1 MWHEILD
8 RMTSYPAGCD
18 DDIISR
24 RMWCHWAEIC
34 GSFRTNSQMKLLKS
48 EKMKRPLCKLAATM
62 TNRIFSL
69 LVLCFIFYSF
79 QCHLISAFFRVRH
92 YDWCFQAHLWISFLS
107 LEKIKR
113 TTRSFWSQF
122 NTDAFKWQ
130 KQIPRNEWSKVT
142 CHMRTDLFVRLVL
155 AWGPTFVRL

>member
-1 MWHEILD
+1 M
-8 RMTSYPAGCD
+8 MTSYPAGCD
-18 DDIISR
+18 VTALRSEAASEQTR
-24 RMWCHWAEIC
+24 RW
-34 GSFRTNSQMKLLKS
+34 NSSNLK
-48 EKMKRPLCKLAATM
+48 KMKRPLCKLAATM